1 MNKTYRIY
9 CSSVGR
15 IIYDVEAENEEQAME
30 KVLARWWHDNKY
42 NIIKGIPEE
51 IE

>member
-1 MNKTYRIY
+1 MNKNYRIY

-42 NIIKGIPEE
+42 KIINGIPEE